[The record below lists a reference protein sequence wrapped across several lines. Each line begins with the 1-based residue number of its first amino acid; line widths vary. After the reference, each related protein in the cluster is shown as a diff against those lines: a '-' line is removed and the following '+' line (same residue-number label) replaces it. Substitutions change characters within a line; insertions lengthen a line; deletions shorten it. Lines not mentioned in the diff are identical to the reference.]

1 MVLATSQRAQVV
13 RHIAELPDHL
23 GIAEIAG
30 GRITGATERDSTDV
44 LGIAARLGKNITMI
58 GKLMYDSSYDESHG
72 DGQRYPDAAGKNLLL
87 QRSAICVEV
96 GCRCLQPVG
105 PPTLG
110 QGQRCRL
117 RTGNSSNENL
127 ERLQVILD

>member
-87 QRSAICVEV
+87 QRSASVSKSDV
-96 GCRCLQPVG
+96 GADSP
-105 PPTLG
+105 
-110 QGQRCRL
+110 
-117 RTGNSSNENL
+117 
-127 ERLQVILD
+127 